1 MFSLDV
7 EGAEI
12 GVLETIPWEKVDIR
26 SLLIEVEHIDKDRV
40 RTFLE
45 DKGYQLKKSINN
57 DQDYVFVKK

>member
-12 GVLETIPWEKVDIR
+12 GVLESIPWEKVDIR
-26 SLLIEVEHIDKDRV
+26 SLLIEVEHIDKDKV
-40 RTFLE
+40 RTLLE
-45 DKGYQLKKSINN
+45 GKGYELKKSINN